1 MLFMSKIVKNSR
13 DLRPEYCIPQTL
25 FSEICKSRRLGLL
38 LRRASRGLSM
48 RTNCKLHP
56 VKVQPLFPDFDRY
69 KDQFVLANFDG
80 APTVDSEDY
89 NKLDKTVR
97 DAYESQAVMK
107 NFEATSSNADKPGKF
122 LAYMVP
128 APNEQSKDMYDE
140 NEDISYSKVREYH
153 CDVRDDNAD
162 DPTTYLVAFGETE
175 AHYMPVP
182 SMLVLKKKGASV
194 NDEGLL
200 EPLCSTKIGVRVSVY
215 SSVPDTTCRITGYV
229 VVALYSIGAKKV
241 KTECIQL
248 MEMED
253 C

>member
-1 MLFMSKIVKNSR
+1 MSVVRVRDAVMMRNSPKNDMVDPVWDVTILRDAMGELQKEVHDLHWELTAVRVRMLREIRSEKR

-38 LRRASRGLSM
+38 LRHASRGLSM

-80 APTVDSEDY
+80 SPTVDSEDY

-128 APNEQSKDMYDE
+128 APNELSKDMYDE

-153 CDVRDDNAD
+153 CDVRGDNAD
-162 DPTTYLVAFGETE
+162 DPTTYVVAFGETE
-175 AHYMPVP
+175 AYYMPVP
-182 SMLVLKKKGASV
+182 SMLVLKKKG
-194 NDEGLL
+194 
-200 EPLCSTKIGVRVSVY
+200 R
-215 SSVPDTTCRITGYV
+215 
-229 VVALYSIGAKKV
+229 
-241 KTECIQL
+241 
-248 MEMED
+248 
-253 C
+253 